1 MLAGGKA
8 TSWPDLDEGIL
19 LFLKASIVIIK
30 DLLDFANPRILA
42 PFSSFHFDFNL
53 VFTDCALLFFEISM
67 TGFTFSFFSTSFYC
81 NEIADWEW

>member
-1 MLAGGKA
+1 MLAVGKA
-8 TSWPDLDEGIL
+8 TSWPYLDEGIL

-67 TGFTFSFFSTSFYC
+67 TGYTFSFFVASFYC